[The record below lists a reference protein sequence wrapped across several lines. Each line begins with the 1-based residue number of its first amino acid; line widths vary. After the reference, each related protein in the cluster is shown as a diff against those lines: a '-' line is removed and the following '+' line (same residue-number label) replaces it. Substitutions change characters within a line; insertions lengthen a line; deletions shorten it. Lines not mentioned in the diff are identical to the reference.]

1 MFDHLSEKEKLD
13 LKESMRL
20 FRNPFEGEKPLGEKY
35 YNGSRNNPFRKV
47 NLQLILSHYVCAH
60 LFCTQN

>member
-1 MFDHLSEKEKLD
+1 MYDHLSEEEKAD

-35 YNGSRNNPFRKV
+35 YNGSRNNPFR
-47 NLQLILSHYVCAH
+47 
-60 LFCTQN
+60 